1 MVAMGG
7 YLLLR
12 VAPLLEATVWAGITV
27 AWIGALTALLL
38 GAVAVAQHDLKQL
51 LAASTAAQ
59 LGFVVLAA
67 GVGSIA
73 GGAGYLV
80 AHASTKA
87 LLFLVAGAWLAAL
100 GTKQL
105 SALRGAARRWPLV
118 GVLFTVGALT
128 LAGIAPLS
136 LWALKDEL
144 LAVALQ
150 TSPVLYVVGLTAAA
164 LSAIYAGKALFI
176 VWRRADDATGAGYDA
191 KLTGTRRIGRVER
204 IPLIVLASGAALLG
218 ILALPPVSEP
228 LKAMLGESDTA
239 TPGAVELAGS
249 AVLALA
255 MLTLVAVALRRRR
268 PLPSWAVNWLGLERA
283 VHVVVV
289 RPTLALSETL
299 ARFDDGFLD
308 RGLLRMARTA
318 VASARRLGHF
328 DDTRLDGAVEAIA
341 RAGTVAG
348 ARAADADVR
357 GVDGAVKGVARQLRR
372 LGTLAR
378 RPQTGQIHQYY
389 AQIAIVLAAVFVL
402 ILLVR

>member
-1 MVAMGG
+1 
-7 YLLLR
+7 
-12 VAPLLEATVWAGITV
+12 
-27 AWIGALTALLL
+27 
-38 GAVAVAQHDLKQL
+38 
-51 LAASTAAQ
+51 
-59 LGFVVLAA
+59 
-67 GVGSIA
+67 
-73 GGAGYLV
+73 
-80 AHASTKA
+80 
-87 LLFLVAGAWLAAL
+87 
-100 GTKQL
+100 
-105 SALRGAARRWPLV
+105 
-118 GVLFTVGALT
+118 
-128 LAGIAPLS
+128 
-136 LWALKDEL
+136 
-144 LAVALQ
+144 
-150 TSPVLYVVGLTAAA
+150 
-164 LSAIYAGKALFI
+164 
-176 VWRRADDATGAGYDA
+176 
-191 KLTGTRRIGRVER
+191 
-204 IPLIVLASGAALLG
+204 
-218 ILALPPVSEP
+218 
-228 LKAMLGESDTA
+228 
-239 TPGAVELAGS
+239 VELAGS

-318 VASARRLGHF
+318 VASARRLGQF

-357 GVDGAVKGVARQLRR
+357 GVDGAVEGVARQLRR